1 MEGSK
6 LKNIV
11 IVILVLLNL
20 FLLILSGG
28 RRMQDARNRE
38 QARTAA
44 VTVIQNG
51 GVSLDAQI
59 VPTAM
64 SLLPMTAQRDLKMER
79 QQAEGLLGGEVSVQ
93 ALGGEVYRYSN
104 GAGWLQV
111 HSTGQ
116 YSAQLNPGA
125 ALSEQERP
133 EDHAAALL
141 TRLDIQSR
149 AVEDRVSDGQGEV
162 VLNQTLDG
170 AELLDCQAIVRYEDG
185 CAVQISGSRR
195 LLGQAQR
202 AEGTPVT
209 VATALM
215 RLYNGLKDMGDI
227 YSAIRGITPAYV
239 LSAQG
244 ASSVRLTPV
253 WQVETDTG
261 VYRLDTLTGSLT
273 RTGDFTRQAAQD
285 AAE

>member
-1 MEGSK
+1 MEVSK

-20 FLLILSGG
+20 FLLVLSGG
-28 RRMQDARNRE
+28 RRMQDARSRE
-38 QARTAA
+38 QARAAA
-44 VTVIQNG
+44 VAVVQNG
-51 GVSLDAQI
+51 GVSLDEQI

-64 SLLPMTAQRDLKMER
+64 NLLPMTAQRDLKTER
-79 QQAEGLLGGEVSVQ
+79 QQAEALLGGEVSVE
-93 ALGGEVYRYSN
+93 ARGGEVYRYSN
-104 GAGWLQV
+104 AAGWLQI

-125 ALSEQERP
+125 ALAEQERP
-133 EDHAAALL
+133 ENHAAALL
-141 TRLDIQSR
+141 ARMDIQSR
-149 AVEDRVSDGQGEV
+149 VVEDGVSDGQGEV
-162 VLNQTLDG
+162 LLNQTLDG
-170 AELLDCQAIVRYEDG
+170 AELLDCQVTVRYEDG

-227 YSAIRGITPAYV
+227 YSAIRRITPAYI
-239 LSAQG
+239 LSAEG
-244 ASSVRLTPV
+244 AGSVRLTPV

-261 VYRLDTLTGSLT
+261 VYRLDTLTGALT
-273 RTGDFTRQAAQD
+273 RTGDFTRQAAQ
-285 AAE
+285 EPTE